1 MEFFSHL
8 SLGFA
13 QAMSLNNLAY
23 CFLGCL
29 LGTVIGVLPGL
40 GPLATIAMLLPFSFG
55 LDPLTAL
62 IMLAGVY
69 YGAQYGGST
78 TAILIAVPGETS
90 SVVTM
95 LDGHKMAQQ
104 GRAGIALATAAIG
117 SFIAGTIG
125 TLFVALFSIPLSSFA
140 LSFGPAE
147 LFSLMLVGLV
157 GASAMSS
164 SIVKSLGMIII
175 GIMLGIVGTDLT
187 SGVNRFVFGMPQLWD
202 GLDIVTV
209 AVGIF
214 ALTEVVSQLCND
226 DKTETITSRIT
237 SLMPTREDIRRMVA
251 PILRGTGLGVLVG
264 ALPGAGAAIASFGS
278 YAMEKKFADD
288 PERLGQGAIEGVAGP
303 ESANNAAAQCAFVPT
318 LTLGIPGSGSMALML
333 SIMIINGIQPGPQ
346 VIQNNPDLFWGLIAS
361 MWIGNVML
369 LVLNLPLIG
378 IWVKLIKIPYTI
390 LFPAILV
397 FSCIG
402 AYSVNYS
409 TFDLYMLVAFG
420 AFGYVLR
427 KLHFEPAPLMLGFVL
442 GPMMEQYFR
451 TAMLISKG
459 DFMTFVTKPISLTLL
474 LLAFMLI
481 LVMSMPSNRRRL
493 EDSLTPED

>member
-1 MEFFSHL
+1 
-8 SLGFA
+8 
-13 QAMSLNNLAY
+13 
-23 CFLGCL
+23 
-29 LGTVIGVLPGL
+29 
-40 GPLATIAMLLPFSFG
+40 
-55 LDPLTAL
+55 
-62 IMLAGVY
+62 
-69 YGAQYGGST
+69 
-78 TAILIAVPGETS
+78 
-90 SVVTM
+90 
-95 LDGHKMAQQ
+95 
-104 GRAGIALATAAIG
+104 
-117 SFIAGTIG
+117 
-125 TLFVALFSIPLSSFA
+125 
-140 LSFGPAE
+140 
-147 LFSLMLVGLV
+147 
-157 GASAMSS
+157 
-164 SIVKSLGMIII
+164 
-175 GIMLGIVGTDLT
+175 
-187 SGVNRFVFGMPQLWD
+187 
-202 GLDIVTV
+202 
-209 AVGIF
+209 
-214 ALTEVVSQLCND
+214 
-226 DKTETITSRIT
+226 
-237 SLMPTREDIRRMVA
+237 MPTREDIRRMVA